1 MLDWQDSALPK
12 LCANVWIVTER
23 LNLFFAQQT
32 VQRISIRFTTE
43 RHEPETHQ
51 HFCKTALSE
60 FLQQHYEKCD
70 ITSVTDIQLPTTA

>member
-43 RHEPETHQ
+43 RHEPETS
-51 HFCKTALSE
+51 A
-60 FLQQHYEKCD
+60 FLQDCTVR
-70 ITSVTDIQLPTTA
+70 IFATTLREM